1 MKIKQIVLKIG
12 GMSCSACSNG
22 LEKYLN
28 SREGIISASVNLVL
42 ANATI
47 QYDENILNQQKIE
60 KFVKQAGF
68 ISLGIF
74 SLTDEQ
80 DTNKWQKP
88 LFVIFSVLS
97 VILLYISMGA
107 MIGLPEI
114 PSLSPHN
121 NSRTFATVLL
131 IITVFYLIYGFDI
144 LKSGYKNLIH
154 RTPNMDTLVSV
165 GVLMSFLYSI
175 YGTVMIFKG
184 HTHFAHNLYFESCA
198 IVIFFLK
205 LGRFVDSR
213 NRDKTKEAIKSLVQI
228 TPNDAVILV
237 DGQEKKVTIDEIKK
251 GDTVVSRAGEKIAVD
266 GTIINGEAH
275 FDESFITG
283 ESKPSLKTQG
293 DCVLAGSLNY
303 NGYLEYTAEK
313 IGKESTVSEI
323 VRIVVEASSGKAPI
337 ARIADKISGVFVPAV
352 FLIAILGFIGY
363 LIFSSF
369 AAAIEVFVTV
379 LVVACP
385 CSLGLAAPLAII
397 VAEGACAKRGILVKK
412 SEVLETASRID
423 TVVFDKTGTLTY
435 GNLKIARCENFS
447 SLSKPELISLAAA
460 VEVKSTHPISG
471 AFKDW
476 CEANNIELEEV
487 TDFKNHSGMG
497 IEAKLHGERLLL
509 GNDKL
514 LKEFSVSNNYSE
526 IADEIA
532 NDGNSVVY
540 VVKED
545 TVLGIIGVSDVL
557 RDNILKVVYSLLH
570 SDITPV
576 MLTGDNEKT
585 ASIIAGKIN
594 IESVFANVLPA
605 EKGAKIDRLKNEG
618 RRVMMIG
625 DGINDSPALAISDI
639 GVSIGSG
646 TDVAMNSADVVIMN
660 DNLENILTLI
670 KISRKTVR
678 NIKTNLFWAFFYNCL
693 MIPVA
698 LGVLSP
704 FGIVINPMIAGLAMT
719 LSSLTVIL
727 NALRLARNLSQS
739 I

>member
-266 GTIINGEAH
+266 GTIIKGEAH

>member
-22 LEKYLN
+22 LEKCLN

-266 GTIINGEAH
+266 GTIIKGEAH